1 MKNEYKNIIRAE
13 VVKKESKYKRIVENI
28 IDRIYEV
35 FFYIL
40 KNPLDNI
47 YWECISLITQYLQLI
62 IFVLDES
69 VSIQFLKNIVYEF
82 I

>member
-13 VVKKESKYKRIVENI
+13 VVKKESKYKKIVENI

-47 YWECISLITQYLQLI
+47 YWECISLIIQYLQLI

-69 VSIQFLKNIVYEF
+69 VSIPFLKNIVYEF

>member
-1 MKNEYKNIIRAE
+1 MKNENKNIIRAE
-13 VVKKESKYKRIVENI
+13 VVKKESKYKKIVENI

-40 KNPLDNI
+40 KNPVDNI
-47 YWECISLITQYLQLI
+47 YWECISLIIQYLQLI

-69 VSIQFLKNIVYEF
+69 VSIPFLKNIVYEF

>member
-13 VVKKESKYKRIVENI
+13 VVKKESKYKKIVENI

-47 YWECISLITQYLQLI
+47 YWECISLIIQYLQLI

>member
-13 VVKKESKYKRIVENI
+13 VVKKESKYKKIVENI

>member
-13 VVKKESKYKRIVENI
+13 VVKKESKYKKIVENI

-40 KNPLDNI
+40 KNPFDNI
-47 YWECISLITQYLQLI
+47 YWECISLIIQYLQLI